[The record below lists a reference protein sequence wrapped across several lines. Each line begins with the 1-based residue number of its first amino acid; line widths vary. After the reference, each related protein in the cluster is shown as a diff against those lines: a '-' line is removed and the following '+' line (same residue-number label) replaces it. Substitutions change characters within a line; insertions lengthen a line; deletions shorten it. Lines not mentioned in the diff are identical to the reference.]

1 MTSTDH
7 TPTSTQTS
15 IAETEASAT
24 DNIHIQVFP
33 DDVDSLAAARSTAPT
48 REHRTHNIVRGAYH
62 EELVAGL
69 NGAPPDI
76 TVDKLALGS
85 STAGTSTL
93 AKTAP
98 LGNETLRVS
107 ITDTFTD
114 GQTFTASIFLDSTQG
129 NGQTFEEA
137 ALVAEQSGG
146 DLPVNRFLIDDPG
159 GLLAP
164 KADDETVT
172 IDIEITHEDG

>member
-1 MTSTDH
+1 MTTDD
-7 TPTSTQTS
+7 TPTPTPTP
-15 IAETEASAT
+15 IGETEARAT
-24 DNIHIQVFP
+24 DNIQIQVFP
-33 DDVDSLAAARSTAPT
+33 AEVNSLAAARSAVPT
-48 REHRTHNIVRGAYH
+48 REYQTHNTVRGGYH

-69 NGAPPDI
+69 NGATPDT
-76 TVDKLALGS
+76 TVDKLALGD

-93 AKTAP
+93 AATVA

-107 ITDTFTD
+107 TTDTFTD
-114 GQTFTASIFLDSTQG
+114 GQTFTASVFLDSTQG

>member
-1 MTSTDH
+1 MTTDGTE
-7 TPTSTQTS
+7 TPTPTD
-15 IAETEASAT
+15 ETEAAAA
-24 DNIHIQVFP
+24 DNIRIQVHSA
-33 DDVDSLAAARSTAPT
+33 DIDSLAAARSSVPK
-48 REHRTHNIVRGAYH
+48 REHRTHNTVRGEYH

-69 NGAPPDI
+69 NGTTPDI
-76 TVDKLALGS
+76 TVDTLALGD
-85 STAGTSTL
+85 STADTSTL
-93 AKTAP
+93 AATAP

-107 ITDTFTD
+107 ATDTFTD

-137 ALVAEQSGG
+137 ALIAERTSG

-159 GLLAP
+159 GLLDP

>member
-1 MTSTDH
+1 MTTDD
-7 TPTSTQTS
+7 TPTSTG
-15 IAETEASAT
+15 ETEASTT
-24 DNIHIQVFP
+24 DNIHIQLYP
-33 DDVDSLAAARSTAPT
+33 GDIDSLAAARSAIPA
-48 REHRTHNIVRGAYH
+48 REYQTHNTVRGAYH
-62 EELVAGL
+62 EELVAALDGQT
-69 NGAPPDI
+69 PDI
-76 TVDKLALGS
+76 TVDKLALGD

-93 AKTAP
+93 AASAP

-107 ITDTFTD
+107 TTDTFTD
-114 GQTFTASIFLDSTQG
+114 GQTFTASIFLNSTQG
-129 NGQTFEEA
+129 NGQTFKEA

-164 KADDETVT
+164 KSDDETVT

>member
-1 MTSTDH
+1 MTSTDD
-7 TPTSTQTS
+7 TPTPTG
-15 IAETEASAT
+15 ETESATT

-33 DDVDSLAAARSTAPT
+33 ADVDSLAAARSAAPT
-48 REHRTHNIVRGAYH
+48 REHRTHNTVRGAYH
-62 EELVAGL
+62 EELAGGL
-69 NGAPPDI
+69 NGTTPDI
-76 TVDKLALGS
+76 TVDKLALGN

-98 LGNETLRVS
+98 LGNETLRVAT
-107 ITDTFTD
+107 TDTFTD

-159 GLLAP
+159 GLLSP

>member
-1 MTSTDH
+1 MTTTDDIP
-7 TPTSTQTS
+7 TP
-15 IAETEASAT
+15 AGETEASAT
-24 DNIHIQVFP
+24 DNIHIQVYSA
-33 DDVDSLAAARSTAPT
+33 DIGSLAAARSAVPT
-48 REHRTHNIVRGAYH
+48 REHQTHNTVRGAYH

-69 NGAPPDI
+69 NGVTPDI
-76 TVDKLALGS
+76 TVDKLALGD
-85 STAGTSTL
+85 STADTSTL
-93 AKTAP
+93 AASAP
-98 LGNETLRVS
+98 LENETLRLPV
-107 ITDTFTD
+107 TDTFTD
-114 GQTFTASIFLDSTQG
+114 GQTFIASIFLDSTQG

>member
-15 IAETEASAT
+15 TAETEASAT
-24 DNIHIQVFP
+24 DNIHIQVFSA
-33 DDVDSLAAARSTAPT
+33 DVDCLAAARSAVPT
-48 REHRTHNIVRGAYH
+48 REHQTHNTVRGEYH

-69 NGAPPDI
+69 DGSTPDI
-76 TVDKLALGS
+76 TVDKLALGD
-85 STAGTSTL
+85 STADTSTL
-93 AKTAP
+93 AASAP
-98 LGNETLRVS
+98 LGNETLRLSV
-107 ITDTFTD
+107 TDTFTD

>member
-1 MTSTDH
+1 MTPTDD
-7 TPTSTQTS
+7 TPTSTRTPTG
-15 IAETEASAT
+15 ETEASAT
-24 DNIHIQVFP
+24 DNIHIRVYSA
-33 DDVDSLAAARSTAPT
+33 DVDSLTAARSAAPM

-69 NGAPPDI
+69 NGTTPDI
-76 TVDKLALGS
+76 TVDKLALGD
-85 STAGTSTL
+85 STADTSTL
-93 AKTAP
+93 AATAP
-98 LGNETLRVS
+98 LGNETLRIS
-107 ITDTFTD
+107 PTDTFTD
-114 GQTFTASIFLDSTQG
+114 GQTFTTSIFLDSTQG

>member
-1 MTSTDH
+1 MTSTDD
-7 TPTSTQTS
+7 TPTPTQTS
-15 IAETEASAT
+15 TAETESSAA
-24 DNIHIQVFP
+24 DNIHIQVYP
-33 DDVDSLAAARSTAPT
+33 ADVDSLAAARSAVPT
-48 REHRTHNIVRGAYH
+48 REHQTHNTVRGAYH

-69 NGAPPDI
+69 DGQTPDI
-76 TVDKLALGS
+76 TVDKLALGD
-85 STAGTSTL
+85 STAATSTL

-107 ITDTFTD
+107 TTDTFTD

>member
-1 MTSTDH
+1 MVYH
-7 TPTSTQTS
+7 TTQT
-15 IAETEASAT
+15 TENVIIRTFPRGVASL
-24 DNIHIQVFP
+24 QQ
-33 DDVDSLAAARSTAPT
+33 ARITTPNDTLRLSNT
-48 REHRTHNIVRGAYH
+48 VRGGYH
-62 EELVAGL
+62 EELIAGL
-69 NGAPPDI
+69 DGATPDI
-76 TVDKLALGS
+76 TVDKLALGD
-85 STAGTSTL
+85 STAGVSTL
-93 AKTAP
+93 AASAP
-98 LGNETLRVS
+98 LGNETLRLPV
-107 ITDTFTD
+107 TDTFTD
-114 GQTFTASIFLDSTQG
+114 GQSFTASIFIDSTQG

>member
-1 MTSTDH
+1 MVYH
-7 TPTSTQTS
+7 TTQT
-15 IAETEASAT
+15 TENVIIRTFPQEVASL
-24 DNIHIQVFP
+24 QQ
-33 DDVDSLAAARSTAPT
+33 ARTTTPNGTLRLSNT
-48 REHRTHNIVRGAYH
+48 VRGAYH

-69 NGAPPDI
+69 DGATPDI
-76 TVDKLALGS
+76 TVDKLALGD

-93 AKTAP
+93 AATAP

-107 ITDTFTD
+107 TTDTFTD

>member
-1 MTSTDH
+1 MTSTNE
-7 TPTSTQTS
+7 TPTPPPTPTG
-15 IAETEASAT
+15 ETESATT

-33 DDVDSLAAARSTAPT
+33 ADIDSLAAARSAVPT
-48 REHRTHNIVRGAYH
+48 REHRAHNTVRGAYH

-69 NGAPPDI
+69 NGATPDI
-76 TVDKLALGS
+76 TIDKLALGD

-93 AKTAP
+93 AASAP

-107 ITDTFTD
+107 TTDTFTD
-114 GQTFTASIFLDSTQG
+114 GQSYTASIFLDSTQG

>member
-1 MTSTDH
+1 MTTDD
-7 TPTSTQTS
+7 TPTPTPTPTG
-15 IAETEASAT
+15 ETEARGT
-24 DNIHIQVFP
+24 DNIHIQVYP
-33 DDVDSLAAARSTAPT
+33 DDVDSLAAARSVAPK
-48 REHRTHNIVRGAYH
+48 REHQTHNTVRGAYH

-69 NGAPPDI
+69 NGSTPDI
-76 TVDKLALGS
+76 TVDKLALGD

-93 AKTAP
+93 AASTP

-107 ITDTFTD
+107 TTDSFTD
-114 GQTFTASIFLDSTQG
+114 GQSFTASIFLDSTQG

-159 GLLAP
+159 GLLDP

-172 IDIEITHEDG
+172 LDIEITHEDG